1 MQNHFE
7 LFQLP
12 QGFAVDLAAL
22 DAAFREVQSQVHPDK
37 FVQGSAA
44 EQRVAMQW
52 AIRANEAYQVLK
64 NPLQRARYLCELHGQ
79 GLDAESNTAM
89 PVPFLMQQMEW
100 REALQAAR
108 QQQDEAALTQ
118 LETELQAQKRELLS
132 NIGQHFD
139 AQNFIA
145 AANEVRCLMFVAK
158 FGEEVAHALDA
169 LSDALI

>member
-12 QGFAVDLAAL
+12 LGFVVDLAAL
-22 DAAFREVQSQVHPDK
+22 DAAFREVQTQVHPDK
-37 FVQGSAA
+37 FVQAPAA

-79 GLDAESNTAM
+79 ALDAESNTSM

-100 REALQAAR
+100 REALQEAR
-108 QQQDEAALTQ
+108 QAKDETALSQ
-118 LETELQAQKRELLS
+118 LETELKAQQRALHQTL
-132 NIGQHFD
+132 GQHFD

-145 AANEVRCLMFVAK
+145 AANDVRCLMFVAK
-158 FGEEVAHALDA
+158 FGEEVAQAFDA
-169 LSDALI
+169 LHDEQG